1 MVSWTVKSS
10 PLERTSSVKKISLTE
25 KYRGRGTER
34 LNLEAHLYF
43 RGQAEEQGDKEEA
56 HLYFRGQAEELED
69 KAVLS
74 GSSQTD

>member
-10 PLERTSSVKKISLTE
+10 LLERTSSVKKISLTE

-43 RGQAEEQGDKEEA
+43 RGQAEEQGDK
-56 HLYFRGQAEELED
+56 
-69 KAVLS
+69 AVLS